1 MNRVGVGIFLCY
13 FEKNGNFW
21 NIPRIS
27 LIFLF
32 FLKNVLYLC
41 SVKKVSHFHCSK
53 DYDGFFS
60 IELNLSDL

>member
-1 MNRVGVGIFLCY
+1 MGFFLCY

-27 LIFLF
+27 LIFFF

-41 SVKKVSHFHCSK
+41 SVKKVKVISIVVRITTP
-53 DYDGFFS
+53 FS
-60 IELNLSDL
+60 VLN

>member
-41 SVKKVSHFHCSK
+41 SVKKVKVISIVVRITTA
-53 DYDGFFS
+53 FS
-60 IELNLSDL
+60 VLN

>member
-41 SVKKVSHFHCSK
+41 SVKKVKVISIVVRITTP
-53 DYDGFFS
+53 FS
-60 IELNLSDL
+60 VLN

>member
-27 LIFLF
+27 LIFFF

-41 SVKKVSHFHCSK
+41 SVKKVKVISIVVRITTP
-53 DYDGFFS
+53 FS
-60 IELNLSDL
+60 VLN